1 MIESRELRIGNYVK
15 YGTDDMPVI
24 LPIYTGRV
32 AAIGLL
38 GIITFGNEP
47 YNHIHM
53 PKARIVHCEGIPLT
67 GEVLSEWC
75 GFEKDIHFYTKR
87 ITTELQVTVGVK
99 SGDLSLMTPYFG
111 TDFPMP
117 HIKYLHQ
124 LQNMIYAVSGRE
136 LEVKTP

>member
-1 MIESRELRIGNYVK
+1 MIESRELMIGNWVK
-15 YGTDDMPVI
+15 HNDLISGSEYPGTVFQWSTAHWYDI
-24 LPIYTGRV
+24 ETC
-32 AAIGLL
+32 GLS
-38 GIITFGNEP
+38 FGS
-47 YNHIHM
+47 I
-53 PKARIVHCEGIPLT
+53 EGIPLT